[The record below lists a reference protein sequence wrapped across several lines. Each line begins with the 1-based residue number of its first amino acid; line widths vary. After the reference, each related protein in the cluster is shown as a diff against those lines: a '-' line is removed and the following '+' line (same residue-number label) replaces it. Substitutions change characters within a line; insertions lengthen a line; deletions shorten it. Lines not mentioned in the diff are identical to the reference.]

1 MIFVRTSEDLF
12 INRTD
17 SSAKMFKLLALI
29 NIGQKW
35 QRFWNYLYAPLTMH
49 YSDKMTSF
57 TLTSLPQEKKQDA
70 AHEPECS
77 HVC

>member
-1 MIFVRTSEDLF
+1 
-12 INRTD
+12 
-17 SSAKMFKLLALI
+17 
-29 NIGQKW
+29 
-35 QRFWNYLYAPLTMH
+35 MH

>member
-1 MIFVRTSEDLF
+1 
-12 INRTD
+12 
-17 SSAKMFKLLALI
+17 
-29 NIGQKW
+29 
-35 QRFWNYLYAPLTMH
+35 MH

-70 AHEPECS
+70 VHEPECS